1 MRAKILIP
9 VAVAALALGAV
20 PAAPAVTIGNGLIAA
35 LHSQAPLAEAVA
47 RKDKQRSCQAA
58 DERQRVKLP
67 GPTVAGSTERRSA
80 TVACEQPPRSN
91 LNIGNLKAAEASALI
106 AAG

>member
-1 MRAKILIP
+1 MRAKHLIP
-9 VAVAALALGAV
+9 VAVAVLALAAV

-67 GPTVAGSTERRSA
+67 GPT
-80 TVACEQPPRSN
+80 
-91 LNIGNLKAAEASALI
+91 